1 MTDAA
6 APIRPISAD
15 SHIVE
20 PPNCFVDYIDPAY
33 RERAPRLIDHIESG
47 GDKYLIEG
55 LPRPIGLNSLA
66 AAGKNPEDIRIEGDR
81 FTSLHRGGWDP
92 KARLA
97 DQDRDGVA
105 AEFIYPT
112 IGMLICNVQDADY
125 KNACMHA
132 YNRWLQEYVGAAP
145 ERLYGLGQTAI
156 RSVEEG
162 IADLQ
167 RIKDMGF
174 KGVMMPGE
182 PDTEDDF
189 DQPLWDP
196 FWAAAVEMDMPLS
209 FHVLTSGMTKSF
221 IEGRNRLNGATLT
234 AAEYR
239 LTGRGPSITRSFGI
253 VRNCQDILAM
263 FVFGRVFERHPDLKV
278 VCVEADAGW
287 APHYMYRMDHY
298 YKRHRHWQGFPDM
311 ARLPSEYFK
320 ENIYLTFQDDWS
332 AFQVT
337 HLLNPKRLMWAND
350 FPHSDSTWPWS
361 QELLDE
367 HTAHLPDEQRA
378 WILRDNRA
386 ELYKIA
392 VV

>member
-1 MTDAA
+1 MTEAA

-33 RERAPRLIDHIESG
+33 RERAPRLIDHVESG

-55 LPRPIGLNSLA
+55 FPRPIGLNSLA

-81 FTSLHRGGWDP
+81 FSSLHRGGWDP
-92 KARLA
+92 KARLE

-112 IGMLICNVQDADY
+112 IGMLICNVADADY

-145 ERLYGLGQTAI
+145 DRLYGLGQTAI

-167 RIKDMGF
+167 RIKEMGF
-174 KGVMMPGE
+174 KGVMMPGF
-182 PDTEDDF
+182 PATEFDYDDERF
-189 DQPLWDP
+189 DPLWR
-196 FWAAAVEMDMPLS
+196 AAVELEMPIS
-209 FHVLTSGMTKSF
+209 FHILTTGGSTGGW
-221 IEGRNRLNGATLT
+221 EARGPVLNGFQAII
-234 AAEYR
+234 
-239 LTGRGPSITRSFGI
+239 RG
-253 VRNCQDILAM
+253 CQDIIGM
-263 FVFGRVFERHPDLKV
+263 FIYGGVFERHPNLKL

-287 APHYMYRMDHY
+287 APHYIYRMDHA
-298 YKRHRHWQGFPDM
+298 YKRHRFWRKCAELSKM
-311 ARLPSEYFK
+311 PSDYFL
-320 ENIYLTFQDDWS
+320 ENVYLTFQDDWS
-332 AFQVT
+332 AFRSVDM
-337 HLLNPKRLMWAND
+337 LNPQRLMWASD

-361 QELLDE
+361 QDVI
-367 HTAHLPDEQRA
+367 AEQTKSLTPQQKA
-378 WILRDNRA
+378 WILRDNVR
-386 ELYKIA
+386 ELYKLN
-392 VV
+392 